1 MDGSR
6 LLLCAERLLHHY
18 DSAGGARGAELLLPV
33 LLASC
38 AAHFAALLH
47 TGREHSAVPQDRI
60 IGGLSREMRMKLERV
75 RPPTIGQTLR
85 IPGITHGRS
94 NLYPRGIRLQ
104 GARRPAD

>member
-1 MDGSR
+1 
-6 LLLCAERLLHHY
+6 
-18 DSAGGARGAELLLPV
+18 
-33 LLASC
+33 
-38 AAHFAALLH
+38 
-47 TGREHSAVPQDRI
+47 
-60 IGGLSREMRMKLERV
+60 MRMKLERV